1 MKTWKKALGLVLALV
16 CLTILSGG
24 GLAESVTC
32 DNVTLTRTDKELT
45 ANDYTFDKNTHLL
58 TIKTKGEYT
67 LSGMATSN
75 DFRVKVVGESGQ
87 RIETK
92 LTIKDLKINTEG
104 EKEQGYSPLDFSEA
118 GETTL
123 ILVGA
128 NQLTARS
135 DNPAVF
141 APLVSSE
148 PRKDA
153 IPLTIRGDGS
163 LVANGGDSWPGIGNT
178 GSAKILIQSGNIT
191 AVGGGH
197 AAGIGGSWGFWFDSI
212 AITGGRV
219 VATGGADARNDIGCG
234 CDPGGEGHGSGR
246 PHKISIN
253 GGVVE
258 AERIYGQGD
267 KEDRTA
273 LTHTSGTLIQNGNRT
288 YMSDATL
295 DEKVTISNGKTMKIG
310 KGVTVTIGKN
320 GGLEIADGATLYV
333 DGTVQGNITGDG
345 KIYYKLNYN
354 LNGGNWAVGY
364 TPTEYY
370 QSGAEP
376 VHPTGEKLN
385 KAGYTFLS
393 WNDKDAGKL
402 VGIKNVDAQW
412 KANTYDVSFNANGGT
427 VGTQTRKVTYDST
440 YGNSG
445 KLPTPTLDGYTFDG
459 WYDDN
464 GNLVNDNTVVTTAA
478 NHTLCAHWTANT
490 YTVKF
495 DANGGAVTPE
505 ATTVTYGD
513 LYGELPTPTLE
524 GYTFEGWFTEKDV
537 GTQVTKE
544 TVVTTAA
551 DHMLHAHWTRI
562 SYEVK
567 FDANGGIGTCKPIN
581 VFHGDTY
588 GTFPPEPTLEGY
600 EFAGWFTE
608 KDGGTQVT
616 KDTVVTASHTLYAH
630 WTRISYEVKFDANGG
645 IGTCKPINV
654 FHGDAYGKFPPEPTR
669 TGYEF
674 AGWYTAEKDGTLVTE
689 DTVVTASHTLYA
701 HWTANEY
708 TVTFDANKG
717 TVTPT
722 EMKVRH
728 GDAYGKLP
736 TPTLDGYTF
745 DGWYNDNGMQVK
757 PEDEVTASHTLYA
770 HWKASTYTVT
780 FEANEGTAEPK
791 PQTVIYGS
799 TYGKLPTLTR
809 DGYTFAGWFTEQNGG
824 TKVMADTK
832 VKTAKDHTLYAHWTQ
847 NIYDVSFDA
856 NGGKEAYEPKKVRHG
871 DVYGTFPLTP
881 TRTGYEFAGWYTEKD
896 GGAKVELGD
905 VVTSSHTLYAHW
917 TANEYTVTF
926 DANGGTV
933 TPETMKVTYG
943 SHYGELPTP
952 TRKGYT
958 FVGWFTNPNGGTQVK
973 ADAEVTTA
981 ANRTLHAHW
990 TQNIHTVTIKDDKDG
1005 KVIETQQIPEGGLA
1019 KKPAKEPVR
1028 EGYTFIGWQANG
1040 AAWDFDKNVVERD
1053 TEIIALWEK
1062 VVIAPDVAIE
1072 GGTSFIV
1079 GRATEN
1085 AMVTIGHNVPGFGVA
1100 NLAYVDVDGKKLNE
1114 KDYDAKTGS
1123 IKLNVH
1129 AAYLNTLSVGEHTL
1143 TAHLK
1148 GDGYDGQKVSAKLT
1162 VSPVPDAS
1170 GLPKTGDASAP
1181 MVWCALGLAC
1191 LAGLAAMKRRK

>member
-1 MKTWKKALGLVLALV
+1 MEKGAWAGFGACVPDNF
-16 CLTILSGG
+16 IGG
-24 GLAESVTC
+24 GLAESKSVMC
-32 DNVTLTRTDKELT
+32 DGVTLTGDPLVENT
-45 ANDYTFDKNTHLL
+45 DYTFDKDTHLL
-58 TIKTKGEYT
+58 TIKTAGDYT
-67 LSGMATSN
+67 LSGTANSN
-75 DFRVKVVGESGQ
+75 DFRVKVGEKVGEKAS
-87 RIETK
+87 RIQTT
-92 LTIKDLKINTEG
+92 LTIENLTINTYRD
-104 EKEQGYSPLDFSEA
+104 EKKEEAKQGYSPLDFSEA

-123 ILVGA
+123 TLVGA
-128 NQLTARS
+128 NHLTARGN
-135 DNPAVF
+135 NPAVF
-141 APLVSSE
+141 APWVNSGDGDDD
-148 PRKDA
+148 KDA
-153 IPLTIRGDGS
+153 IPLTIDGDGS
-163 LVANGGDSWPGIGNT
+163 LVAKGGRAWPGIGNN
-178 GSAKILIQSGNIT
+178 GSAKICIKSGDIT
-191 AVGGGH
+191 AEGGGTGSS
-197 AAGIGGSWGFWFDSI
+197 GIGGSWGFSFDSI
-212 AITGGRV
+212 VIEGGHIRAI
-219 VATGGADARNDIGCG
+219 AKSDPKWENDIGN
-234 CDPGGEGHGSGR
+234 GEGIPDYDTGHGQGR
-246 PHKISIN
+246 KHTILIK

-258 AERIYGQGD
+258 AGRVYGQGRR
-267 KEDRTA
+267 EDRTK
-273 LTHTSGTLIQNGNRT
+273 LTHTGGTLIQNGNRT
-288 YMSDATL
+288 YMSDTTL
-295 DEKVTISNGKTMKIG
+295 TENVTISSGKTMKIG

-320 GGLEIADGATLYV
+320 GKLEIEDGATLYV
-333 DGTVQGNITGDG
+333 DGTVQGNITGNG
-345 KIYYKLNYN
+345 KIYYKLNYD
-354 LNGGNWAVGY
+354 LDGGNWAVGY
-364 TPTEYY
+364 TPGDYY
-370 QSGAEP
+370 QFGTEFDL
-376 VHPTGEKLN
+376 PTEENLN
-385 KAGYTFLS
+385 KAGYKFLG
-393 WNDKDAGKL
+393 WKDKDTGDEVGKIPTNAT
-402 VGIKNVDAQW
+402 GIKNVVAQW
-412 KANTYDVSFNANGGT
+412 AKKYTVTFNANGGTETSETRTVTYGNPYGELPTLTREGYTFEGWFTAENGGTQVTAVTTVTTAADHMLYAHWTANEYTVTFNANGGT
-427 VGTQTRKVTYDST
+427 VTPAEMKVRHGDAY
-440 YGNSG
+440 G

-459 WYDDN
+459 WYNDN
-464 GNLVNDNTVVTTAA
+464 GMQVKPEDVVTAS
-478 NHTLCAHWTANT
+478 HTLYA
-490 YTVKF
+490 Y
-495 DANGGAVTPE
+495 
-505 ATTVTYGD
+505 
-513 LYGELPTPTLE
+513 
-524 GYTFEGWFTEKDV
+524 
-537 GTQVTKE
+537 
-544 TVVTTAA
+544 
-551 DHMLHAHWTRI
+551 WTRI

-630 WTRISYEVKFDANGG
+630 WT
-645 IGTCKPINV
+645 
-654 FHGDAYGKFPPEPTR
+654 
-669 TGYEF
+669 
-674 AGWYTAEKDGTLVTE
+674 
-689 DTVVTASHTLYA
+689 
-701 HWTANEY
+701 ANEY

-728 GDAYGKLP
+728 GDTYGKLP

-757 PEDEVTASHTLYA
+757 PEDVVTASHTLYA

-780 FEANEGTAEPK
+780 FDANEGTVTPAE
-791 PQTVIYGS
+791 QTVTYGS
-799 TYGKLPTLTR
+799 HYGELPTPTR
-809 DGYTFAGWFTEQNGG
+809 EGYTFAGWFTEQNGG

-832 VKTAKDHTLYAHWTQ
+832 VTTAENHTLYAYWMQ

-856 NGGKEAYEPKKVRHG
+856 NGGKEADEPKKVRHG

-881 TRTGYEFAGWYTEKD
+881 TRIGYKFAGWYTEKD

-917 TANEYTVTF
+917 TAKKYTVTF
-926 DANGGTV
+926 NANGGTV
-933 TPETMKVTYG
+933 EPKTQTVTYG
-943 SHYGELPTP
+943 STYGELPTP

-981 ANRTLHAHW
+981 ADRTLYAHW

-1040 AAWDFDKNVVERD
+1040 AAWDFDQNVVERD

-1181 MVWCALGLAC
+1181 MAWCALGLAC

>member
-24 GLAESVTC
+24 GLAESVTH
-32 DNVTLTRTDKELT
+32 DGVTLTRTDKELT
-45 ANDYTFDKNTHLL
+45 AGDYTFSEHLL
-58 TIKTKGEYT
+58 TIKTAGDYT
-67 LSGMATSN
+67 LSGTASSD
-75 DFRVKVVGESGQ
+75 DFRVKVGDRLV
-87 RIETK
+87 TTLTLDN
-92 LTIKDLKINTEG
+92 LTINTSGKADEG
-104 EKEQGYSPLDFSEA
+104 GYSPLNFSEA
-118 GETTL
+118 GATEL
-123 ILVGA
+123 ILVGR
-128 NQLTARS
+128 NVLTARGQ
-135 DNPAVF
+135 NPAVY
-141 APLVSSE
+141 APNVQNDSDL
-148 PRKDA
+148 A
-153 IPLTIRGDGS
+153 FQLTIGGEGS
-163 LVANGGDSWPGIGNT
+163 LVATGGYAWPGIGNT
-178 GSAKILIQSGNIT
+178 GSANILIKSGDIT
-191 AVGGGH
+191 AKGGAA

-212 AITGGRV
+212 VIEGGRV
-219 VATGGADARNDIGCG
+219 VATGAGANDIGCG
-234 CDPGGEGHGSGR
+234 ADPEKTAAGHGLNR
-246 PHKISIN
+246 DHKISIVN
-253 GGVVE
+253 GVVE
-258 AERIYGQGD
+258 AESIY
-267 KEDRTA
+267 EDA
-273 LTHTSGTLIQNGNRT
+273 NDSKLTKTGGILVQNGEYTVLGNT
-288 YMSDATL
+288 KLTTNL
-295 DEKVTISNGKTMKIG
+295 TIPEGKTLTVPNDK
-310 KGVTVTIGKN
+310 TVTIEK
-320 GGLEIADGATLYV
+320 GATLYV
-333 DGTVQGNITGDG
+333 DGTVQGNITGNG
-345 KIYYKLNYN
+345 KIYYKLNYD
-354 LNGGNWAVGY
+354 LDGGEWADGY
-364 TPTEYY
+364 TPEDYY
-370 QSGAEP
+370 QFGTEFDL
-376 VHPTGEKLN
+376 PTEENLN
-385 KAGYTFLS
+385 KAGYKFLG
-393 WNDKDAGKL
+393 WKDKDTGDEVGKIPTNAT
-402 VGIKNVDAQW
+402 GIKNVVAQW
-412 KANTYDVSFNANGGT
+412 AKKYTVTFNANGGT
-427 VGTQTRKVTYDST
+427 ETSETR
-440 YGNSG
+440 
-445 KLPTPTLDGYTFDG
+445 
-459 WYDDN
+459 
-464 GNLVNDNTVVTTAA
+464 
-478 NHTLCAHWTANT
+478 
-490 YTVKF
+490 
-495 DANGGAVTPE
+495 
-505 ATTVTYGD
+505 TVTYGNP
-513 LYGELPTPTLE
+513 YGELPTLTRD
-524 GYTFEGWFTEKDV
+524 GYTFAGWFTKMDG

-551 DHMLHAHWTRI
+551 DHMLYAHWTRI

-588 GTFPPEPTLEGY
+588 GTFPPEPTLE
-600 EFAGWFTE
+600 
-608 KDGGTQVT
+608 
-616 KDTVVTASHTLYAH
+616 
-630 WTRISYEVKFDANGG
+630 
-645 IGTCKPINV
+645 
-654 FHGDAYGKFPPEPTR
+654 
-669 TGYEF
+669 GYEF

-832 VKTAKDHTLYAHWTQ
+832 VKTAKDHTLYAHWT
-847 NIYDVSFDA
+847 A
-856 NGGKEAYEPKKVRHG
+856 KK
-871 DVYGTFPLTP
+871 
-881 TRTGYEFAGWYTEKD
+881 
-896 GGAKVELGD
+896 
-905 VVTSSHTLYAHW
+905 
-917 TANEYTVTF
+917 YTVKF
-926 DANGGTV
+926 NANGGTV
-933 TPETMKVTYG
+933 EPADAEMTVTYG
-943 SHYGELPTP
+943 NPYGKLPEP

-990 TQNIHTVTIKDDKDG
+990 TQNIYTVTIKADKDG

-1040 AAWDFDKNVVERD
+1040 AAWDFDQNVVERD

>member
-1 MKTWKKALGLVLALV
+1 MEKGAWAGFGAHVPDNF
-16 CLTILSGG
+16 IGG
-24 GLAESVTC
+24 GLAESKSVMC

-45 ANDYTFDKNTHLL
+45 ADDYTFSEHLL
-58 TIKTKGEYT
+58 TIKTKGDYT
-67 LSGMATSN
+67 LSGTANSN
-75 DFRVKVVGESGQ
+75 DFRVKVGEKGQ
-87 RIETK
+87 PRIQTT
-92 LTIKDLKINTEG
+92 LTISGLTINTSGKANEG
-104 EKEQGYSPLDFSEA
+104 GYSPLDFSEA

-123 ILVGA
+123 KLVGA
-128 NQLTARS
+128 NQLTARGQ
-135 DNPAVF
+135 NPAVY
-141 APLVSSE
+141 APQVPQNDSV
-148 PRKDA
+148 PA
-153 IPLTIRGDGS
+153 IQLTIGGEGS
-163 LVANGGDSWPGIGNT
+163 LVATGGYAWPGIGNT
-178 GSAKILIQSGNIT
+178 GSANILIKSGDIT
-191 AVGGGH
+191 AQGGYA

-212 AITGGRV
+212 VIEGGHV
-219 VATGGADARNDIGCG
+219 TAKGEDTDDIGCG
-234 CDPGGEGHGSGR
+234 QAPSKDAGHGFTR
-246 PHKISIN
+246 KHPISIK

-258 AERIYGQGD
+258 ANNIYEDTNENTLKKTGGILVQKGEYTVLGD
-267 KEDRTA
+267 TK
-273 LTHTSGTLIQNGNRT
+273 LTTNL
-288 YMSDATL
+288 
-295 DEKVTISNGKTMKIG
+295 TIPEGKTLTVPSDK
-310 KGVTVTIGKN
+310 TVTIEK
-320 GGLEIADGATLYV
+320 GAKLYV
-333 DGTVQGNITGDG
+333 DGTVEGNITGDG
-345 KIYYKLNYN
+345 EIHYKLNYN
-354 LNGGNWAVGY
+354 LNGGEWADGY
-364 TPTEYY
+364 TPKDYY
-370 QSGAEP
+370 QSGTEFDLP
-376 VHPTGEKLN
+376 TEENLNKVGYKFLGWKDKNTGEVVEKIPTS
-385 KAGYTFLS
+385 AT
-393 WNDKDAGKL
+393 
-402 VGIKNVDAQW
+402 GIKNVAARW
-412 KANTYDVSFNANGGT
+412 TANEYTVTFDANGGT

-524 GYTFEGWFTEKDV
+524 GYTFEGWFTEKDD

-544 TVVTTAA
+544 TVVTTA
-551 DHMLHAHWTRI
+551 D
-562 SYEVK
+562 K
-567 FDANGGIGTCKPIN
+567 
-581 VFHGDTY
+581 
-588 GTFPPEPTLEGY
+588 
-600 EFAGWFTE
+600 
-608 KDGGTQVT
+608 
-616 KDTVVTASHTLYAH
+616 
-630 WTRISYEVKFDANGG
+630 
-645 IGTCKPINV
+645 
-654 FHGDAYGKFPPEPTR
+654 
-669 TGYEF
+669 
-674 AGWYTAEKDGTLVTE
+674 
-689 DTVVTASHTLYA
+689 HTLYA
-701 HWTANEY
+701 HWTANKY
-708 TVTFDANKG
+708 TVTFDVNGG
-717 TVTPT
+717 TVTPAEQT
-722 EMKVRH
+722 VT
-728 GDAYGKLP
+728 YGSHYGELP
-736 TPTLDGYTF
+736 TPTR
-745 DGWYNDNGMQVK
+745 
-757 PEDEVTASHTLYA
+757 E
-770 HWKASTYTVT
+770 
-780 FEANEGTAEPK
+780 
-791 PQTVIYGS
+791 
-799 TYGKLPTLTR
+799 
-809 DGYTFAGWFTEQNGG
+809 GYTFAGWFTEQNGG

-832 VKTAKDHTLYAHWTQ
+832 VTTAENHTLYAYWMQ

-917 TANEYTVTF
+917 TANKYTVKF
-926 DANGGTV
+926 DANEGTV

-943 SHYGELPTP
+943 CLYGELPTP

-958 FVGWFTNPNGGTQVK
+958 FVGWFTNSNGGTQVK

-981 ANRTLHAHW
+981 ADRTLHAHW
-990 TQNIHTVTIKDDKDG
+990 TQNIYTVTIKDDKDG
-1005 KVIETQQIPEGGLA
+1005 KVIESQRIPEGGLA

-1040 AAWDFDKNVVERD
+1040 AAWDFDQNVVERD

-1162 VSPVPDAS
+1162 ISPVPDAS

>member
-1 MKTWKKALGLVLALV
+1 M
-16 CLTILSGG
+16 
-24 GLAESVTC
+24 C

-45 ANDYTFDKNTHLL
+45 ADDYTFSEHLL
-58 TIKTKGEYT
+58 TIKTKGDYT
-67 LSGMATSN
+67 LSGTASSN
-75 DFRVKVVGESGQ
+75 DFRVKVGDRLV
-87 RIETK
+87 TT
-92 LTIKDLKINTEG
+92 LTIDNLTINTEG
-104 EKEQGYSPLDFSEA
+104 EKKQGYSPLDFSGA

-135 DNPAVF
+135 DNPAVY
-141 APLVSSE
+141 APNVKSGNE
-148 PRKDA
+148 NENEKA
-153 IPLTIRGDGS
+153 IPLTIDGEGS

-212 AITGGRV
+212 VIKGGHV
-219 VATGGADARNDIGCG
+219 VATGGADADNDIGCG
-234 CDPGGEGHGSGR
+234 ASPGGAEHGSTRGR
-246 PHKISIN
+246 AISIT

-258 AERIYGQGD
+258 AGRVYGQGSG
-267 KEDRTA
+267 EDRTT
-273 LTHTSGTLIQNGNRT
+273 LTHTGGTLIQNGNRT
-288 YMSDATL
+288 YMSDTTL
-295 DEKVTISNGKTMKIG
+295 TENVTISSRKTMKIG
-310 KGVTVTIGKN
+310 ENATVTIGKN
-320 GGLEIADGATLYV
+320 GGLEIEDGATLYV
-333 DGTVQGNITGDG
+333 DGTVQGNITGNG
-345 KIYYKLNYN
+345 EIYYKLNYD
-354 LNGGNWAVGY
+354 LDGGEWKNGY
-364 TPTEYY
+364 KPEDYY
-370 QSGAEP
+370 LSGAEFDL
-376 VHPTGEKLN
+376 PTEENLN
-385 KAGYTFLS
+385 KAGYKFLG
-393 WNDKDAGKL
+393 WKDKNTDEVVGKIPTSAT
-402 VGIKNVDAQW
+402 GIKSVVAQW
-412 KANTYDVSFNANGGT
+412 AEEYTVTFNANGGT
-427 VGTQTRKVTYDST
+427 VTPAEQTVTYGSH
-440 YGNSG
+440 YGE
-445 KLPTPTLDGYTFDG
+445 LPTPTREGYTFAGWFTEKDG
-459 WYDDN
+459 GTQVTKD
-464 GNLVNDNTVVTTAA
+464 TVVTAS
-478 NHTLCAHWTANT
+478 HTLYAHWTAKT
-490 YTVKF
+490 CTVTF
-495 DANGGAVTPE
+495 NANGGAVTPE

-745 DGWYNDNGMQVK
+745 DGWYNDNGIQVK

-847 NIYDVSFDA
+847 NIYDVRFDA
-856 NGGKEAYEPKKVRHG
+856 NGGKEAYEPKKVRYG
-871 DVYGTFPLTP
+871 DTYKEFPPEP
-881 TRTGYEFAGWYTEKD
+881 TRIGYEFAGWFTEKD
-896 GGAKVELGD
+896 GGNDKPVKVD
-905 VVTSSHTLYAHW
+905 TKVTASHTLYAHW
-917 TANEYTVTF
+917 TANKYTVTF

-933 TPETMKVTYG
+933 TPADAEMTVTYG
-943 SHYGELPTP
+943 NPYGKLPEP

-973 ADAEVTTA
+973 EDAEVTTA

-990 TQNIHTVTIKDDKDG
+990 TQNIYTVTIKDDKDG
-1005 KVIETQQIPEGGLA
+1005 KVIESQRIPEGGLA

>member
-1 MKTWKKALGLVLALV
+1 M
-16 CLTILSGG
+16 
-24 GLAESVTC
+24 C

-45 ANDYTFDKNTHLL
+45 ADDYTFSGHLL
-58 TIKTKGEYT
+58 TIKTAGKYT
-67 LSGMATSN
+67 LSGTASSN
-75 DFRVKVVGESGQ
+75 DFRVKVGEKGQ
-87 RIETK
+87 PRIQTT
-92 LTIKDLKINTEG
+92 LTISGLTINTSGKANEG
-104 EKEQGYSPLDFSEA
+104 GYSPLDFSDA
-118 GETTL
+118 GVTTL
-123 ILVGA
+123 TLVGA

-135 DNPAVF
+135 DNPAVY
-141 APLVSSE
+141 APNVKSGNE
-148 PRKDA
+148 NENEKA
-153 IPLTIRGDGS
+153 IPLTIDGEGS

-212 AITGGRV
+212 VIKGGHV
-219 VATGGADARNDIGCG
+219 VATGGADADNDIGCG
-234 CDPGGEGHGSGR
+234 ASHGGEGHGSKR
-246 PHKISIN
+246 DHTILIE

-258 AERIYGQGD
+258 AGRIFSEN
-267 KEDRTA
+267 KEGKDT
-273 LTHTSGTLIQNGNRT
+273 LTHTGGTLIQNGNRT
-288 YMSDATL
+288 YMSDTTL
-295 DEKVTISNGKTMKIG
+295 TENVTISSGKTMKIG

-320 GGLEIADGATLYV
+320 GKLEIEDGATLYV
-333 DGTVQGNITGDG
+333 DGTVQGDITGNG
-345 KIYYKLNYN
+345 KIYYKLNYD
-354 LNGGNWAVGY
+354 LDGGEWADGY
-364 TPTEYY
+364 TPKDYY
-370 QSGAEP
+370 QSGTEFELP
-376 VHPTGEKLN
+376 KEENLN
-385 KAGYTFLS
+385 RQGYQFLG
-393 WNDKDAGKL
+393 WKDKDTGDEVGKIPTNAT
-402 VGIKNVDAQW
+402 GIKNVVAQW
-412 KANTYDVSFNANGGT
+412 AK
-427 VGTQTRKVTYDST
+427 K
-440 YGNSG
+440 
-445 KLPTPTLDGYTFDG
+445 
-459 WYDDN
+459 
-464 GNLVNDNTVVTTAA
+464 
-478 NHTLCAHWTANT
+478 
-490 YTVKF
+490 YTVTF
-495 DANGGAVTPE
+495 NANGGAVTPE

-780 FEANEGTAEPK
+780 FEANEGTVEPK

-809 DGYTFAGWFTEQNGG
+809 DGYTFEGWFTAQNGG

-832 VKTAKDHTLYAHWTQ
+832 VTTAENHTLYAHWTQ
-847 NIYDVSFDA
+847 NIYDVRFDA
-856 NGGKEAYEPKKVRHG
+856 NGGKEAYEPKKVRYG
-871 DVYGTFPLTP
+871 DTYKEFPPEP
-881 TRTGYEFAGWYTEKD
+881 TRIGYKFAGWYTEKD

-917 TANEYTVTF
+917 TANTYTVTF

-943 SHYGELPTP
+943 CLYGELPTP

-981 ANRTLHAHW
+981 AGRTLHAHW
-990 TQNIHTVTIKDDKDG
+990 TQNIHTVTIKADKDG

-1040 AAWDFDKNVVERD
+1040 AAWDFDQNVVERD

>member
-1 MKTWKKALGLVLALV
+1 M
-16 CLTILSGG
+16 
-24 GLAESVTC
+24 
-32 DNVTLTRTDKELT
+32 TLTRTDKELT
-45 ANDYTFDKNTHLL
+45 ANDYTFSGHLL
-58 TIKTKGEYT
+58 TIKTAGKYT
-67 LSGMATSN
+67 LSGTASN
-75 DFRVKVVGESGQ
+75 EDFRVKVVGESGQ
-87 RIETK
+87 RIKTT
-92 LTIKDLKINTEG
+92 LTIDNLTIDTNNGGYKD
-104 EKEQGYSPLDFSEA
+104 GYSPLDFSGA

-123 ILVGA
+123 ILVGE
-128 NQLTARS
+128 NQLTARGN
-135 DNPAVF
+135 NPAVY
-141 APLVSSE
+141 APNVKSGNKNE
-148 PRKDA
+148 NENEDA
-153 IPLTIRGDGS
+153 IQLTICGEGS
-163 LVANGGDSWPGIGNT
+163 LVANGGQDWPGIGNT
-178 GSAKILIQSGNIT
+178 GSARILIQSGNIT
-191 AVGGGH
+191 AVGGGN
-197 AAGIGGSWGFWFDSI
+197 AAGIGGSYGFWFDSI

-234 CDPGGEGHGSGR
+234 RDPGGEGHGSKR
-246 PHKISIN
+246 DHTILID

-288 YMSDATL
+288 YMGDATL

-310 KGVTVTIGKN
+310 ENATVTIGKN
-320 GGLEIADGATLYV
+320 GELEIEDGATLYV
-333 DGTVQGNITGDG
+333 DGTVQGNITGNG

-354 LNGGNWAVGY
+354 LNGGKWADGY
-364 TPTEYY
+364 TPKDYY
-370 QSGAEP
+370 QFGTAFDLPTEENLNRQGYKFFAWRDTTGTRDTVKTIP
-376 VHPTGEKLN
+376 ANAKGTKRVVVHWT
-385 KAGYTFLS
+385 
-393 WNDKDAGKL
+393 
-402 VGIKNVDAQW
+402 
-412 KANTYDVSFNANGGT
+412 ANTYTVTFNANGGT

-722 EMKVRH
+722 EMKVRY

-847 NIYDVSFDA
+847 NIYDVRFDA
-856 NGGKEAYEPKKVRHG
+856 NGGKEAYEPKKVRYG
-871 DVYGTFPLTP
+871 DTYKEFPPEP
-881 TRTGYEFAGWYTEKD
+881 TRIGYEFAGWYTEKD
-896 GGAKVELGD
+896 GGNDKPVKVD
-905 VVTSSHTLYAHW
+905 TKVTASHTLYAHW
-917 TANEYTVTF
+917 TANKYTVTF

-933 TPETMKVTYG
+933 TPAEKTVTYG
-943 SHYGELPTP
+943 STYGELPTP

-981 ANRTLHAHW
+981 ADRTLHAHW
-990 TQNIHTVTIKDDKDG
+990 TQNIHTVTIKADKDG
-1005 KVIETQQIPEGGLA
+1005 KVIESQQIPEGGLA

-1028 EGYTFIGWQANG
+1028 EGYTFVGWQANG
-1040 AAWDFDKNVVERD
+1040 AAWDFDQNVVERD

-1162 VSPVPDAS
+1162 ISPVPDAS

>member
-1 MKTWKKALGLVLALV
+1 MEKGAWAGFGACVPDNF
-16 CLTILSGG
+16 IGGG
-24 GLAESVTC
+24 GLAESKSVMC

-45 ANDYTFDKNTHLL
+45 ADDYTFSGHLL
-58 TIKTKGEYT
+58 TIKTAGKYT
-67 LSGMATSN
+67 LSGTASSN
-75 DFRVKVVGESGQ
+75 DFRVKVGEKGQ
-87 RIETK
+87 PRIQTT
-92 LTIKDLKINTEG
+92 LTISGLTINTSGKANEG
-104 EKEQGYSPLDFSEA
+104 GYSPLDFSDA
-118 GETTL
+118 GVTTL
-123 ILVGA
+123 TLVGA

-135 DNPAVF
+135 DNPAVY
-141 APLVSSE
+141 APNVKSGNE
-148 PRKDA
+148 NENEKA
-153 IPLTIRGDGS
+153 IPLTIDGEGS

-212 AITGGRV
+212 VIKGGHV
-219 VATGGADARNDIGCG
+219 VATGGADADNDIGCG
-234 CDPGGEGHGSGR
+234 ASHGGEGHGSKR
-246 PHKISIN
+246 DHTILIE

-258 AERIYGQGD
+258 AGRIFSEN
-267 KEDRTA
+267 KEGKDT
-273 LTHTSGTLIQNGNRT
+273 LTHTGGTLIQNGNRT
-288 YMSDATL
+288 YMSDTTL
-295 DEKVTISNGKTMKIG
+295 TENVTISSGKTMKIG

-320 GGLEIADGATLYV
+320 GKLEIEDGATLYV
-333 DGTVQGNITGDG
+333 DGTVQGDITGNG
-345 KIYYKLNYN
+345 KIYYKLNYD
-354 LNGGNWAVGY
+354 LDGGEWADGY
-364 TPTEYY
+364 TPKDYY
-370 QSGAEP
+370 QSGTEFELP
-376 VHPTGEKLN
+376 KEENLN
-385 KAGYTFLS
+385 RQGYQFLG
-393 WNDKDAGKL
+393 WKDKDTGDEVGKIPTNAT
-402 VGIKNVDAQW
+402 GIKNVVAQW
-412 KANTYDVSFNANGGT
+412 AK
-427 VGTQTRKVTYDST
+427 K
-440 YGNSG
+440 
-445 KLPTPTLDGYTFDG
+445 
-459 WYDDN
+459 
-464 GNLVNDNTVVTTAA
+464 
-478 NHTLCAHWTANT
+478 
-490 YTVKF
+490 YTVTF
-495 DANGGAVTPE
+495 NANGGAVTPE

-780 FEANEGTAEPK
+780 FEANEGTVEPK

-809 DGYTFAGWFTEQNGG
+809 DGYTFEGWFTAQNGG

-832 VKTAKDHTLYAHWTQ
+832 VTTAENHTLYAHWTQ
-847 NIYDVSFDA
+847 NIYDVRFDA
-856 NGGKEAYEPKKVRHG
+856 NGGKEAYEPKKVRYG
-871 DVYGTFPLTP
+871 DTYKEFPPEP
-881 TRTGYEFAGWYTEKD
+881 TRIGYKFAGWYTEKD

-917 TANEYTVTF
+917 TANTYTVTF

-943 SHYGELPTP
+943 CLYGELPTP

-981 ANRTLHAHW
+981 AGRTLHAHW
-990 TQNIHTVTIKDDKDG
+990 TQNIHTVTIKADKDG

-1040 AAWDFDKNVVERD
+1040 AAWDFDQNVVERD

>member
-1 MKTWKKALGLVLALV
+1 M
-16 CLTILSGG
+16 
-24 GLAESVTC
+24 C

-45 ANDYTFDKNTHLL
+45 ADDYTFSGHLL
-58 TIKTKGEYT
+58 TIKTAGKYT
-67 LSGMATSN
+67 LSGTASSN
-75 DFRVKVVGESGQ
+75 DFRVKVGEKGQ
-87 RIETK
+87 PRIQTT
-92 LTIKDLKINTEG
+92 LTISGLTINTSGKANEG
-104 EKEQGYSPLDFSEA
+104 GYSPLDFSDA
-118 GETTL
+118 GVTTL
-123 ILVGA
+123 TLVGA

-135 DNPAVF
+135 DNPAVY
-141 APLVSSE
+141 APNVKSGNE
-148 PRKDA
+148 NENEKA
-153 IPLTIRGDGS
+153 IPLTIDGEGS

-212 AITGGRV
+212 VIKGGHV
-219 VATGGADARNDIGCG
+219 VATGGADADNDIGCG
-234 CDPGGEGHGSGR
+234 ASHGGEGHGSKR
-246 PHKISIN
+246 DHTILIE

-258 AERIYGQGD
+258 AGRIFSEN
-267 KEDRTA
+267 KEGKDT
-273 LTHTSGTLIQNGNRT
+273 LTHTGGTLIQNGNRT
-288 YMSDATL
+288 YMSDTTL
-295 DEKVTISNGKTMKIG
+295 TENVTISSGKTMKIG

-320 GGLEIADGATLYV
+320 GKLEIEDGATLYV
-333 DGTVQGNITGDG
+333 DGTVQGDITGNG
-345 KIYYKLNYN
+345 KIYYKLNYD
-354 LNGGNWAVGY
+354 LDGGEWADGY
-364 TPTEYY
+364 TPKDYY
-370 QSGAEP
+370 QSGTEFELP
-376 VHPTGEKLN
+376 KEENLN
-385 KAGYTFLS
+385 RQGYQFLG
-393 WNDKDAGKL
+393 WKDKDTGDEVGKIPTNAT
-402 VGIKNVDAQW
+402 GIKNVVAQW
-412 KANTYDVSFNANGGT
+412 AK
-427 VGTQTRKVTYDST
+427 K
-440 YGNSG
+440 
-445 KLPTPTLDGYTFDG
+445 
-459 WYDDN
+459 
-464 GNLVNDNTVVTTAA
+464 
-478 NHTLCAHWTANT
+478 
-490 YTVKF
+490 YTVTF
-495 DANGGAVTPE
+495 NANGGAVTPE

-551 DHMLHAHWTRI
+551 DHMLH
-562 SYEVK
+562 
-567 FDANGGIGTCKPIN
+567 
-581 VFHGDTY
+581 
-588 GTFPPEPTLEGY
+588 
-600 EFAGWFTE
+600 
-608 KDGGTQVT
+608 
-616 KDTVVTASHTLYAH
+616 AH

-780 FEANEGTAEPK
+780 FEANEGTVEPK

-809 DGYTFAGWFTEQNGG
+809 DGYTFEGWFTAQNGG

-832 VKTAKDHTLYAHWTQ
+832 VTTAENHTLYAHWTQ
-847 NIYDVSFDA
+847 NIYDVRFDA
-856 NGGKEAYEPKKVRHG
+856 NGGKEAYEPKKVRYG
-871 DVYGTFPLTP
+871 DTYKEFPPEP
-881 TRTGYEFAGWYTEKD
+881 TRIGYKFAGWYTEKD

-917 TANEYTVTF
+917 TANTYTVTF

-943 SHYGELPTP
+943 CLYGELPTP

-981 ANRTLHAHW
+981 AGRTLHAHW
-990 TQNIHTVTIKDDKDG
+990 TQNIHTVTIKADKDG

-1040 AAWDFDKNVVERD
+1040 AAWDFDQNVVERD

>member
-1 MKTWKKALGLVLALV
+1 MKTWKKALGLVLALA

-24 GLAESVTC
+24 GLAESKSVMC
-32 DNVTLTRTDKELT
+32 DGVTLTRTDKELT
-45 ANDYTFDKNTHLL
+45 ADDYTFSEHLL
-58 TIKTKGEYT
+58 TIKTAGKYT
-67 LSGMATSN
+67 LSGTASSN
-75 DFRVKVVGESGQ
+75 DFRVKVGDRLV
-87 RIETK
+87 TT
-92 LTIKDLKINTEG
+92 LTIDNLTINTSGKADEG
-104 EKEQGYSPLDFSEA
+104 GYSPLNFSEA
-118 GETTL
+118 GATEL
-123 ILVGA
+123 ILVGR
-128 NQLTARS
+128 NVLTARGQ
-135 DNPAVF
+135 NPAVY
-141 APLVSSE
+141 APWVSSGE
-148 PRKDA
+148 NNTTA
-153 IPLTIRGDGS
+153 IPLTIGGEGS
-163 LVANGGDSWPGIGNT
+163 LVATGGYAWPGIGNT
-178 GSAKILIQSGNIT
+178 GSANILIKSGDIT
-191 AVGGGH
+191 AQGGYA

-212 AITGGRV
+212 VIEGGHV
-219 VATGGADARNDIGCG
+219 TAKGEDTDDIGCG
-234 CDPGGEGHGSGR
+234 QAPSKDAGHGFTR
-246 PHKISIN
+246 KHPISIK

-258 AERIYGQGD
+258 AGKIYNGKD
-267 KEDRTA
+267 KNGKDT
-273 LTHTSGTLIQNGNRT
+273 LTHTSGTLIQDGNRT

-310 KGVTVTIGKN
+310 ENATVTIGKN

-333 DGTVQGNITGDG
+333 DGTVQGNITGAG

-354 LNGGNWAVGY
+354 LNGGEWADGY
-364 TPTEYY
+364 TPKDYY
-370 QSGAEP
+370 QSGTEF
-376 VHPTGEKLN
+376 VLPTKENLN
-385 KAGYTFLS
+385 KAGYRFEG
-393 WNDKDAGKL
+393 WKDKNTDEVVEKIPTSAT
-402 VGIKNVDAQW
+402 GIKNVAAQW
-412 KANTYDVSFNANGGT
+412 AEEYTVTFNANEGTVTPETMTVTHGDVYGELPTPTRDGYTFEGWFTDPNGGAKVEQGDVVTASHMLYAQWTANTYTVTFNANGGAVTPAEQTVTYGETYGELPTPSRKGYEFAGWFTEKDGGDSVTKETVVTTADKHTLYAHWTANEYKVSFNANGGEVT
-427 VGTQTRKVTYDST
+427 PAEMKVRHGDAY
-440 YGNSG
+440 G

-459 WYDDN
+459 WYKDN
-464 GNLVNDNTVVTTAA
+464 
-478 NHTLCAHWTANT
+478 
-490 YTVKF
+490 
-495 DANGGAVTPE
+495 
-505 ATTVTYGD
+505 
-513 LYGELPTPTLE
+513 
-524 GYTFEGWFTEKDV
+524 
-537 GTQVTKE
+537 
-544 TVVTTAA
+544 
-551 DHMLHAHWTRI
+551 
-562 SYEVK
+562 
-567 FDANGGIGTCKPIN
+567 
-581 VFHGDTY
+581 DT
-588 GTFPPEPTLEGY
+588 
-600 EFAGWFTE
+600 W
-608 KDGGTQVT
+608 VT

-654 FHGDAYGKFPPEPTR
+654 FHGDTYGELPTP
-669 TGYEF
+669 TLEGYTF

-722 EMKVRH
+722 EMKVRY

-780 FEANEGTAEPK
+780 FEANEGTAELK

-809 DGYTFAGWFTEQNGG
+809 EGYTFEGWFTAQNGG

-832 VKTAKDHTLYAHWTQ
+832 VTTAENHTLYAHWTQ
-847 NIYDVSFDA
+847 NIYDVRFDA

-871 DVYGTFPLTP
+871 DAYKEFPPEP
-881 TRTGYEFAGWYTEKD
+881 TRIGYKFAGWYTEKD

-917 TANEYTVTF
+917 TANTYTVTF
-926 DANGGTV
+926 DTNGGAV
-933 TPETMKVTYG
+933 EPETMKVTYG
-943 SHYGELPTP
+943 CLYGELPTP

-981 ANRTLHAHW
+981 ADRTLHAHW
-990 TQNIHTVTIKDDKDG
+990 TQNICTVTIKDDKDG
-1005 KVIETQQIPEGGLA
+1005 KVIESQQIPEGGLA

-1040 AAWDFDKNVVERD
+1040 AAWDFDQNVVERD

-1100 NLAYVDVDGKKLNE
+1100 NLAYVDVDGKKLDE

-1162 VSPVPDAS
+1162 ISPVPDAS

>member
-1 MKTWKKALGLVLALV
+1 M
-16 CLTILSGG
+16 
-24 GLAESVTC
+24 
-32 DNVTLTRTDKELT
+32 
-45 ANDYTFDKNTHLL
+45 
-58 TIKTKGEYT
+58 
-67 LSGMATSN
+67 
-75 DFRVKVVGESGQ
+75 GQ
-87 RIETK
+87 E
-92 LTIKDLKINTEG
+92 
-104 EKEQGYSPLDFSEA
+104 
-118 GETTL
+118 
-123 ILVGA
+123 
-128 NQLTARS
+128 NQLTARGN
-135 DNPAVF
+135 NPAVY
-141 APLVSSE
+141 APNVKSGNKNE
-148 PRKDA
+148 NENEDA
-153 IPLTIRGDGS
+153 IQLTICGEGS
-163 LVANGGDSWPGIGNT
+163 LVANGGQDWPGIGNT
-178 GSAKILIQSGNIT
+178 GSARILIQSGNIT
-191 AVGGGH
+191 AVGGGN
-197 AAGIGGSWGFWFDSI
+197 AAGIGGSYGFWFDSI

-234 CDPGGEGHGSGR
+234 RDRGGEGHGSKR
-246 PHKISIN
+246 DHTILID

-288 YMSDATL
+288 YMGDATL

-310 KGVTVTIGKN
+310 ENATVTIGKN
-320 GGLEIADGATLYV
+320 GELEIEDGATLYV
-333 DGTVQGNITGDG
+333 DGTVQGNITGNG

-354 LNGGNWAVGY
+354 LNGGKWADGY
-364 TPTEYY
+364 TPKDYY
-370 QSGAEP
+370 Q
-376 VHPTGEKLN
+376 
-385 KAGYTFLS
+385 F
-393 WNDKDAGKL
+393 
-402 VGIKNVDAQW
+402 
-412 KANTYDVSFNANGGT
+412 GT
-427 VGTQTRKVTYDST
+427 AFD
-440 YGNSG
+440 
-445 KLPTPTLDGYTFDG
+445 LPTEENLNRQGYKFFAWRDTTGTRD
-459 WYDDN
+459 
-464 GNLVNDNTVVTTAA
+464 TVKTIPA
-478 NHTLCAHWTANT
+478 NAKGTKRVVVHWTANT
-490 YTVKF
+490 YTVTF

-608 KDGGTQVT
+608 KDGGT
-616 KDTVVTASHTLYAH
+616 
-630 WTRISYEVKFDANGG
+630 
-645 IGTCKPINV
+645 
-654 FHGDAYGKFPPEPTR
+654 
-669 TGYEF
+669 
-674 AGWYTAEKDGTLVTE
+674 LVTE

-722 EMKVRH
+722 EMKVRY

-809 DGYTFAGWFTEQNGG
+809 DGYTFAGWSTEQNGG

-847 NIYDVSFDA
+847 NIYDVRFDA
-856 NGGKEAYEPKKVRHG
+856 NGGKEAYEPKKVRYG
-871 DVYGTFPLTP
+871 DTYKEFPPEP
-881 TRTGYEFAGWYTEKD
+881 TRIGYEFAGWYTEKD
-896 GGAKVELGD
+896 GGNDKPVKVD
-905 VVTSSHTLYAHW
+905 TKVTASHTLYAHW
-917 TANEYTVTF
+917 TANKYTVTF

-933 TPETMKVTYG
+933 TPAEKTVTYG
-943 SHYGELPTP
+943 STYGELPTP

-981 ANRTLHAHW
+981 ADRTLHAHW
-990 TQNIHTVTIKDDKDG
+990 TQNIHTVTIKADKDG
-1005 KVIETQQIPEGGLA
+1005 KVIESQQIPEGGLA

-1028 EGYTFIGWQANG
+1028 EGYTFVGWQANG
-1040 AAWDFDKNVVERD
+1040 AAWDFDQNVVERD

-1114 KDYDAKTGS
+1114 KD
-1123 IKLNVH
+1123 
-1129 AAYLNTLSVGEHTL
+1129 
-1143 TAHLK
+1143 
-1148 GDGYDGQKVSAKLT
+1148 
-1162 VSPVPDAS
+1162 
-1170 GLPKTGDASAP
+1170 
-1181 MVWCALGLAC
+1181 
-1191 LAGLAAMKRRK
+1191 

>member
-1 MKTWKKALGLVLALV
+1 MKTWKKALGLVLALA

-24 GLAESVTC
+24 GLAESKSVMC
-32 DNVTLTRTDKELT
+32 DNVKLTRTDKELT
-45 ANDYTFDKNTHLL
+45 ADDYTFSGHLL
-58 TIKTKGEYT
+58 TIKTAGKYT
-67 LSGMATSN
+67 LSGTASSN
-75 DFRVKVVGESGQ
+75 DFRVKVGEKGQ
-87 RIETK
+87 PRIQTT
-92 LTIKDLKINTEG
+92 LTISGLTINTSGKANEG
-104 EKEQGYSPLDFSEA
+104 GYSPLDFSDA
-118 GETTL
+118 GVTTL
-123 ILVGA
+123 TLVGA

-135 DNPAVF
+135 DNPAVY
-141 APLVSSE
+141 APNVKSGNE
-148 PRKDA
+148 NENEKA
-153 IPLTIRGDGS
+153 IPLTIDGEGS

-197 AAGIGGSWGFWFDSI
+197 AAGIGGSWGFWFESI
-212 AITGGRV
+212 VIKGGHV
-219 VATGGADARNDIGCG
+219 VATGGADADNDIGCG
-234 CDPGGEGHGSGR
+234 ASHGGEGHGSKR
-246 PHKISIN
+246 DHTILIE

-258 AERIYGQGD
+258 AGRIFSEN
-267 KEDRTA
+267 KEGKDT
-273 LTHTSGTLIQNGNRT
+273 LTHTGGTLIQNGNRT
-288 YMSDATL
+288 YMSDTTL
-295 DEKVTISNGKTMKIG
+295 TENVTISSGKTMKIG

-320 GGLEIADGATLYV
+320 GKLEIEDGATLYV
-333 DGTVQGNITGDG
+333 DGTVQGDITGNG
-345 KIYYKLNYN
+345 KIYYKLNYD
-354 LNGGNWAVGY
+354 LDGGEWADGY
-364 TPTEYY
+364 TPKDYY
-370 QSGAEP
+370 QSGTEFELP
-376 VHPTGEKLN
+376 KEENLN
-385 KAGYTFLS
+385 RQGYQFLG
-393 WNDKDAGKL
+393 WKDKDTGDEVGKIPTNAT
-402 VGIKNVDAQW
+402 GIKNVVAQW
-412 KANTYDVSFNANGGT
+412 AK
-427 VGTQTRKVTYDST
+427 K
-440 YGNSG
+440 
-445 KLPTPTLDGYTFDG
+445 
-459 WYDDN
+459 
-464 GNLVNDNTVVTTAA
+464 
-478 NHTLCAHWTANT
+478 
-490 YTVKF
+490 YTVTF
-495 DANGGAVTPE
+495 NANGGAVTPE

-600 EFAGWFTE
+600 EFAGWVTE
-608 KDGGTQVT
+608 MDGGTQVT

-780 FEANEGTAEPK
+780 FEANEGTVEPK

-809 DGYTFAGWFTEQNGG
+809 DGYTFEGWFTAQNGG

-832 VKTAKDHTLYAHWTQ
+832 VTTAENHTLYAHWTQ
-847 NIYDVSFDA
+847 NIYDVRFDA
-856 NGGKEAYEPKKVRHG
+856 NGGKEAYEPKKVRYG
-871 DVYGTFPLTP
+871 DTYKEFPPEP
-881 TRTGYEFAGWYTEKD
+881 TRIGYKFAGWYTEKD

-917 TANEYTVTF
+917 TANTYTVTF

-943 SHYGELPTP
+943 CLYGELPTP

-981 ANRTLHAHW
+981 AGRTLHAHW
-990 TQNIHTVTIKDDKDG
+990 TQNIHTVTIKADKDG

-1040 AAWDFDKNVVERD
+1040 AAWDFDQNVVERD

>member
-1 MKTWKKALGLVLALV
+1 M
-16 CLTILSGG
+16 
-24 GLAESVTC
+24 C

-45 ANDYTFDKNTHLL
+45 ANDYTFSGHLL
-58 TIKTKGEYT
+58 TIKTAGEYT
-67 LSGMATSN
+67 LSGTAKDQN
-75 DFRVKVVGESGQ
+75 FRVKVGEKVNEDAL
-87 RIETK
+87 RIQTTLTLDN
-92 LTIKDLKINTEG
+92 LTINTSGKADEG
-104 EKEQGYSPLDFSEA
+104 GYSPLNFSEA
-118 GETTL
+118 GATEL
-123 ILVGA
+123 ILVGR
-128 NQLTARS
+128 NVLTARGQ
-135 DNPAVF
+135 NPAVY
-141 APLVSSE
+141 APWVSSE
-148 PRKDA
+148 PWKDA
-153 IPLTIRGDGS
+153 IPLTIDGEGS
-163 LVANGGDSWPGIGNT
+163 LVARGGYAWPGIGNT
-178 GSAKILIQSGNIT
+178 GSANILIKGGDIT
-191 AVGGGH
+191 AQGGYA

-212 AITGGRV
+212 VITGGHV
-219 VATGGADARNDIGCG
+219 TAKGEDTDDIGCG
-234 CDPGGEGHGSGR
+234 QAPSKDAGHGFTR
-246 PHKISIN
+246 KHPISIK

-258 AERIYGQGD
+258 AGKIYNGKD
-267 KEDRTA
+267 KNGKDT
-273 LTHTSGTLIQNGNRT
+273 LTHTSGTLIQDGNRT

-295 DEKVTISNGKTMKIG
+295 TENVTISSGKTMKIG
-310 KGVTVTIGKN
+310 ENATVTIGKN
-320 GGLEIADGATLYV
+320 GGLKIEKGAQLYV
-333 DGTVQGNITGDG
+333 DGKVQGNITGAG

-354 LNGGNWAVGY
+354 LDGGNWAVGY
-364 TPTEYY
+364 TPEGYY
-370 QSGAEP
+370 QFGAEFDL
-376 VHPTGEKLN
+376 PTEENLN
-385 KAGYTFLS
+385 KAGYKFLGWKDKNTDEVVGKIPTSATGIKSVVAQWAKKYTVTFNANGGTVTPDTMTLTHG
-393 WNDKDAGKL
+393 DVYGKL
-402 VGIKNVDAQW
+402 PTPTRDGYTFAGWFTDPNGGAKVMADTKVTTAADHMLYAQW
-412 KANTYDVSFNANGGT
+412 TANTYTVTFNANGGAVTPAEQTVTYGETYGELPTPSRKGYEFAGWFTEKDGGDSVTKETVVTTADKHTLYAHWTANEYKVSFNANGGEVT
-427 VGTQTRKVTYDST
+427 PAEMKVRHGDAY
-440 YGNSG
+440 G

-459 WYDDN
+459 WYKDN
-464 GNLVNDNTVVTTAA
+464 DT
-478 NHTLCAHWTANT
+478 W
-490 YTVKF
+490 
-495 DANGGAVTPE
+495 
-505 ATTVTYGD
+505 
-513 LYGELPTPTLE
+513 
-524 GYTFEGWFTEKDV
+524 
-537 GTQVTKE
+537 VTK
-544 TVVTTAA
+544 
-551 DHMLHAHWTRI
+551 
-562 SYEVK
+562 
-567 FDANGGIGTCKPIN
+567 
-581 VFHGDTY
+581 
-588 GTFPPEPTLEGY
+588 
-600 EFAGWFTE
+600 
-608 KDGGTQVT
+608 
-616 KDTVVTASHTLYAH
+616 
-630 WTRISYEVKFDANGG
+630 
-645 IGTCKPINV
+645 
-654 FHGDAYGKFPPEPTR
+654 
-669 TGYEF
+669 
-674 AGWYTAEKDGTLVTE
+674 

-722 EMKVRH
+722 EMKVRY

-780 FEANEGTAEPK
+780 FDANGGTVTPAE
-791 PQTVIYGS
+791 QTVTYGS
-799 TYGKLPTLTR
+799 TYGELPTLTR
-809 DGYTFAGWFTEQNGG
+809 GGYTFAGWFTEQNGG

-847 NIYDVSFDA
+847 NIYDVRFDA
-856 NGGKEAYEPKKVRHG
+856 NGGKEAYEPKKVFHG
-871 DVYGTFPLTP
+871 DTYKEFPPEP
-881 TRTGYEFAGWYTEKD
+881 TRIGYKFAGWYTEKD
-896 GGAKVELGD
+896 GGNDKPVKVD
-905 VVTSSHTLYAHW
+905 TKVTASHTLYAHW
-917 TANEYTVTF
+917 TAKKYTVKF
-926 DANGGTV
+926 NANGGTV
-933 TPETMKVTYG
+933 EPADAEMTVTYG
-943 SHYGELPTP
+943 NPYGKLPEP

-990 TQNIHTVTIKDDKDG
+990 TQNIHTVTIKADKDG
-1005 KVIETQQIPEGGLA
+1005 KVIESQQIPEGGLA

-1040 AAWDFDKNVVERD
+1040 AAWDFDQNVVERD

-1162 VSPVPDAS
+1162 ISPVPDAS

-1181 MVWCALGLAC
+1181 MAWCALGLAC

>member
-1 MKTWKKALGLVLALV
+1 M
-16 CLTILSGG
+16 
-24 GLAESVTC
+24 C

-45 ANDYTFDKNTHLL
+45 ADDYTFSEHLL
-58 TIKTKGEYT
+58 TIKTAGEYT
-67 LSGMATSN
+67 LSGTASSN
-75 DFRVKVVGESGQ
+75 NFRVKVGDRLV
-87 RIETK
+87 TT
-92 LTIKDLKINTEG
+92 LTIDNLTINTEG
-104 EKEQGYSPLDFSEA
+104 EKKQGYSPLDFSGA

-273 LTHTSGTLIQNGNRT
+273 LTHTSGTLIQSGNRT

-295 DEKVTISNGKTMKIG
+295 DEKVTISSGKTMKIG
-310 KGVTVTIGKN
+310 ENATVTIGKN
-320 GGLEIADGATLYV
+320 GGLEIEDGATLYV
-333 DGTVQGNITGDG
+333 DGKVQGDITGNG

-354 LNGGNWAVGY
+354 LNGGEWVVGY
-364 TPTEYY
+364 TPKDYYLSGTEF
-370 QSGAEP
+370 ELP
-376 VHPTGEKLN
+376 REENLN
-385 KAGYTFLS
+385 KAGYKFLG
-393 WNDKDAGKL
+393 WKDKNTDEVVGKIPTSAT
-402 VGIKNVDAQW
+402 GIKNVAAQW
-412 KANTYDVSFNANGGT
+412 AEEYTVTFNANGGT
-427 VGTQTRKVTYDST
+427 VTPDTMTLTHGDVY
-440 YGNSG
+440 G
-445 KLPTPTLDGYTFDG
+445 KLPTPTRDGYTFAG
-459 WYDDN
+459 WFTDPN
-464 GNLVNDNTVVTTAA
+464 GGAKVEQGDVVTAS
-478 NHTLCAHWTANT
+478 HTLYAHWTANT

-495 DANGGAVTPE
+495 DANEGTVTPAE
-505 ATTVTYGD
+505 KTVTYGSH
-513 LYGELPTPTLE
+513 YGELPTPTRE
-524 GYTFEGWFTEKDV
+524 GYTFAGWFTEQNG
-537 GTQVTKE
+537 GTQVMND
-544 TVVTTAA
+544 TVVTIAK
-551 DHMLHAHWTRI
+551 DHKLYARWTKN

-567 FDANGGIGTCKPIN
+567 FDANGGAVTPETMT
-581 VFHGDTY
+581 VTY
-588 GTFPPEPTLEGY
+588 GDVYGELPTPTREGY
-600 EFAGWFTE
+600 TFAGWFTE
-608 KDGGTQVT
+608 QNGGTPV
-616 KDTVVTASHTLYAH
+616 
-630 WTRISYEVKFDANGG
+630 R
-645 IGTCKPINV
+645 
-654 FHGDAYGKFPPEPTR
+654 PE
-669 TGYEF
+669 
-674 AGWYTAEKDGTLVTE
+674 D
-689 DTVVTASHTLYA
+689 VVTASHTLYA

-780 FEANEGTAEPK
+780 FEANEGTVEPK

-917 TANEYTVTF
+917 TANTYTVKF
-926 DANGGTV
+926 DANEGTV
-933 TPETMKVTYG
+933 TPAEKTVTYG
-943 SHYGELPTP
+943 NPYGKLPEP

-981 ANRTLHAHW
+981 ADRTLHAHW

-1005 KVIETQQIPEGGLA
+1005 KVIESQQIPEGGLA

-1028 EGYTFIGWQANG
+1028 EGYTFVGWQANG
-1040 AAWDFDKNVVERD
+1040 AAWDFDQNVVERD

-1162 VSPVPDAS
+1162 ISPVPDAS

>member
-1 MKTWKKALGLVLALV
+1 MKTWKKALGLVLALA

-24 GLAESVTC
+24 GLAESKSVTY
-32 DNVTLTRTDKELT
+32 DDVTLTGDPLKE
-45 ANDYTFDKNTHLL
+45 NVDYTFDKDTHLL
-58 TIKTKGEYT
+58 TIKTAGKYT
-67 LSGMATSN
+67 LSGTANSN
-75 DFRVKVVGESGQ
+75 DFRVKVGDRLV
-87 RIETK
+87 TT
-92 LTIKDLKINTEG
+92 LTIENLTINTYRD
-104 EKEQGYSPLDFSEA
+104 EKKEEAKQGYSPLDFSEA
-118 GETTL
+118 EKTTL
-123 ILVGA
+123 TLVGK
-128 NQLTARS
+128 NKLTARKN
-135 DNPAVF
+135 NPAVY
-141 APLVSSE
+141 APRVSSE
-148 PRKDA
+148 PWKDA
-153 IPLTIRGDGS
+153 IPLTIDGEGS
-163 LVANGGDSWPGIGNT
+163 LVATGGQDWPGIGND
-178 GSAKILIQSGNIT
+178 GSARISIEGGNIT
-191 AVGGGH
+191 AKGGAD
-197 AAGIGGSWGFWFDSI
+197 AAGIGGSKGFWFDSI
-212 AITGGRV
+212 DITGGHV
-219 VATGGADARNDIGCG
+219 TAKGEYFDIGCG
-234 CDPGGEGHGSGR
+234 YDLNGELSHGSRRG
-246 PHKISIN
+246 HKISIT
-253 GGVVE
+253 GGVVVADHIFRENKGGETLTQTGGILVQKGAYTVLGDTTLTTNLTIPEGKTLTVPSGKTITIE
-258 AERIYGQGD
+258 A
-267 KEDRTA
+267 
-273 LTHTSGTLIQNGNRT
+273 NGKLEIEKG
-288 YMSDATL
+288 ATL
-295 DEKVTISNGKTMKIG
+295 
-310 KGVTVTIGKN
+310 
-320 GGLEIADGATLYV
+320 EIEDGAKLYV
-333 DGTVQGNITGDG
+333 DGTVEGNITGNG

-354 LNGGNWAVGY
+354 LNGGEWKKGY
-364 TPTEYY
+364 KPDDYYLSGTELVLPTKEN
-370 QSGAEP
+370 
-376 VHPTGEKLN
+376 LN
-385 KAGYTFLS
+385 KAGYTFAG
-393 WNDKDAGKL
+393 WKDKDADKR
-402 VGIKNVDAQW
+402 VGIKSVDAQW
-412 KANTYDVSFNANGGT
+412 KANTYT
-427 VGTQTRKVTYDST
+427 VT
-440 YGNSG
+440 
-445 KLPTPTLDGYTFDG
+445 
-459 WYDDN
+459 
-464 GNLVNDNTVVTTAA
+464 
-478 NHTLCAHWTANT
+478 
-490 YTVKF
+490 F

-588 GTFPPEPTLEGY
+588 GTFPPEPTRIGY

-616 KDTVVTASHTLYAH
+616 KDTV
-630 WTRISYEVKFDANGG
+630 
-645 IGTCKPINV
+645 
-654 FHGDAYGKFPPEPTR
+654 
-669 TGYEF
+669 
-674 AGWYTAEKDGTLVTE
+674 
-689 DTVVTASHTLYA
+689 
-701 HWTANEY
+701 
-708 TVTFDANKG
+708 
-717 TVTPT
+717 
-722 EMKVRH
+722 
-728 GDAYGKLP
+728 
-736 TPTLDGYTF
+736 
-745 DGWYNDNGMQVK
+745 
-757 PEDEVTASHTLYA
+757 VTASHTLYA

-832 VKTAKDHTLYAHWTQ
+832 VKTAKDHTLYAYWMQ

-856 NGGKEAYEPKKVRHG
+856 NGGKEAYEPKKVSHG
-871 DVYGTFPLTP
+871 DTYGKFPPEP
-881 TRTGYEFAGWYTEKD
+881 TRIGYKFAGWYTEKD

-917 TANEYTVTF
+917 TAKKYTVTF
-926 DANGGTV
+926 NANGGTV

-943 SHYGELPTP
+943 CLYGELPTP

-958 FVGWFTNPNGGTQVK
+958 FVGWFTNSNGGTQVK

-981 ANRTLHAHW
+981 ADRTLHAHW
-990 TQNIHTVTIKDDKDG
+990 TQNIYTVTIKDDKDG
-1005 KVIETQQIPEGGLA
+1005 KVIESQQIPEGGLA

-1028 EGYTFIGWQANG
+1028 EGYTFVGWQANG
-1040 AAWDFDKNVVERD
+1040 AAWDFDQNVVERD